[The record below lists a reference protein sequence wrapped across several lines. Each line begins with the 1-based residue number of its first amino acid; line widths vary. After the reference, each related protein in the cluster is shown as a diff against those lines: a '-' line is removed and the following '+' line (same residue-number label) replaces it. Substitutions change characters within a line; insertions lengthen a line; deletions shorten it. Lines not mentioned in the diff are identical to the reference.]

1 LPWQSTKYIY
11 LAQLFS
17 ALHTCKKKI
26 FWQRSQRPWISWGS
40 QKNPIIFPDEK
51 VQEGP
56 VSMTQDRPLFA
67 AMPLTILLVKVLA
80 EYKVTVGGRLAEP
93 PRLGED

>member
-1 LPWQSTKYIY
+1 
-11 LAQLFS
+11 
-17 ALHTCKKKI
+17 
-26 FWQRSQRPWISWGS
+26 
-40 QKNPIIFPDEK
+40 
-51 VQEGP
+51 
-56 VSMTQDRPLFA
+56 MTQDRPLFA